1 MRTVRAT
8 NDFFVRHP
16 GKTFRSFNIT
26 ELPEIIKYDD
36 PWGIWLYFQYYNN
49 FTERNHYSNIGG
61 YQCCGKILKKKHNYY
76 VEISKINVLFPY
88 VVTFRIQEY
97 FVGVTYDRFN
107 KLDQITLWNDKTDIV
122 IRENINSPDILY
134 RRVISCEESY

>member
-1 MRTVRAT
+1 MTT
-8 NDFFVRHP
+8 SDFFVRHP
-16 GKTFRSFNIT
+16 AETFRSFNIT

-36 PWGIWLYFQYYNN
+36 PWRIWLYFQHYNN
-49 FTERNHYSNIGG
+49 FMERICYSNIGG
-61 YQCCGKILKKKHNYY
+61 CQCFGKIWKKKHNYC
-76 VEISKINVLFPY
+76 VEISKANVLFPY

-97 FVGVTYDRFN
+97 FVGITYDMFD

-122 IRENINSPDILY
+122 IRENSNSPDTLY